1 MYRFFFLAQKN
12 IRKQKGDMITF
23 FILSALA
30 SLLIF
35 ISVSFLV
42 GTGRVIDTNRE
53 KINAADLFVCINN
66 NEAAIDKLEEIIR
79 GNVWLKNY
87 ETQEYL
93 ACSSKYRHKGE
104 KNWVEYPFN
113 ISRYAEP
120 CTIQTMSMDASGLDG
135 NEAVIPV
142 SLSTSYAI
150 GDVLQLKI
158 EENVYDLKVAG
169 FNEDNLYCSPMNL
182 GTYKV
187 YVSDRLYRDI
197 LFDNPNGVRDSRYVK
212 TQLSDTARKKHM
224 GTDKLSDQVADELH
238 SWYSEYMKGNTADE
252 LSCNILPVDMMKTG
266 SMILPFVFIALVL
279 LFALI
284 MLVIAIVII
293 NFSVKNFIMVN
304 MRNTAIMEAAGYTVR
319 ELVVILLTQ
328 LLIVAGAGA
337 AIGIAAGAALIDK
350 AGIIILITLGLK
362 WNQPFSVSVALGVLL
377 GICLLVG
384 ALTLIL
390 GREYSRTSVLDA
402 LRGGVNTHNY
412 KKNLFAFDRTALPIA
427 VTLAL
432 KETFGKFRSQLG
444 VIFIM
449 MILTVSTIIALGM
462 ADTYGTD
469 DGVLE
474 MSGLDV
480 YDAYFAGSEA
490 MCETVAAFDCVKDA
504 RREMWMSVK
513 YRKKKTTQN
522 FSVRAI
528 SDTSLIRGGSVVEGR
543 WPSHPNEVMLATNA
557 AAKLGVGVG
566 DAVSVEMN
574 GGSESYIVCGM
585 NQTMNNMGLMT
596 FMTLDGLARV
606 SPIPDSMEV
615 CVNLRPG
622 ATFADLEREFHELYP
637 DVTLTDY
644 NEAAHQTVGMI
655 TGGMKLFAYFITV
668 LTILI
673 VAFVESL
680 IVRTSINRQWRNLGV
695 SKALGFTSG
704 QLIRQV
710 MMSNLPA
717 ILIGIAIGLS
727 ISPFAGGKLMI
738 ATMAIFGFKK
748 ISFGIRP
755 LSYLLTT
762 LIICGVALATAAFM
776 GRRIK
781 KLEPVKMI
789 TEE

>member
-1 MYRFFFLAQKN
+1 MYRFFFIAKKN
-12 IRKQKGDMITF
+12 IRKQKSDMITF

-66 NEAAIDKLEEIIR
+66 NEPAIAKLEEIIR

-93 ACSSKYRHKGE
+93 ECSSKYRHKGE

-113 ISRYAEP
+113 LSSYEEP
-120 CTIQTMSMDASGLDG
+120 CTIQTMSMDASGLGG
-135 NEAVIPV
+135 NEAVVPV

-187 YVSDRLYRDI
+187 YISDRLYRDI
-197 LFDNPNGVRDSRYVK
+197 RFENPNGTADSRYVK

-224 GTDKLSDQVADELH
+224 STDALADQIGDELLN
-238 SWYSEYMKGNTADE
+238 WYSEYMKGHSGDE
-252 LSCNILPVDMMKTG
+252 LSCNVLPVDMMKTG

-279 LFALI
+279 LFAVI

-328 LLIVAGAGA
+328 LLAVAGTGA
-337 AIGIAAGAALIDK
+337 TIGIAAGAALIDK

-362 WNQPFSVSVALGVLL
+362 WNQPFSVPVALGVLL
-377 GICLLVG
+377 GICILVG
-384 ALTLIL
+384 VLTVLL
-390 GREYSRTSVLDA
+390 GREYSRTTVLDA

-412 KKNLFAFDRTALPIA
+412 KKNLFAFDRTSLPIA

-449 MILTVSTIIALGM
+449 MILSISTIVAFGM
-462 ADTYGTD
+462 VDTYGGD
-469 DGVLE
+469 EGVME
-474 MSGLDV
+474 MGGFDI
-480 YDAYFAGSEA
+480 YDAFFSGSEA
-490 MCETVAAFDCVKDA
+490 MAESVAALDCVKDT
-504 RREMWMSVK
+504 RRELWMSVK
-513 YRKKKTTQN
+513 YRKKKTTQS
-522 FSVRAI
+522 FTVRAI
-528 SDTSLIRGGSVVEGR
+528 SDTSLIRGGCIVEGR
-543 WPSHPNEVMLATNA
+543 WPAHPNEVMLATNA
-557 AAKLGVGVG
+557 AAKLGAGVG
-566 DAVSVEMN
+566 DAVSVEVN
-574 GGSESYIVCGM
+574 GGTESFIVCGV

-596 FMTLDGLARV
+596 FMTIDGLARV
-606 SPIPDSMEV
+606 CPIPDSTSV

-622 ATFADLEREFHELYP
+622 ASFADFERAFHELYP
-637 DVTLTDY
+637 DVTVTDFI
-644 NEAAHQTVGMI
+644 EASHQTVGMI
-655 TGGMKLFAYFITV
+655 TSGLKVFAYFIAV

-680 IVRTSINRQWRNLGV
+680 IVRTNINRQWRNLGV

-704 QLIRQV
+704 QLIGQV
-710 MMSNLPA
+710 MMANMPA
-717 ILIGIAIGLS
+717 ILMGVVIGLCV
-727 ISPFAGGKLMI
+727 SPVAGSRLMML
-738 ATMAIFGFKK
+738 TMAIFGFKK
-748 ISFGIRP
+748 MSFWIAP
-755 LSYLLTT
+755 FSYLLTT
-762 LIICGVALATAAFM
+762 VLICGVALATAAFM